1 MTGQHRTDIRPGLR
15 VEIVLKKD
23 QRSGKR
29 TLGVVKD
36 ILTSSAYHPH
46 GIKVRLE
53 DGQIGRVQ
61 AVVLEESN
69 SEQDTAREHKG
80 ETGAIMPSVESK
92 RIRATLIK
100 DDGSSEVPIEVQR
113 RQWEESV
120 AEVELLP
127 GTQIESTLIAG
138 VSCEWITRLD
148 AGADR
153 ALLFLHGGGFTT
165 GSCRTHRELAAR
177 LCRTTGWPI
186 LLVDYRLAPEHPF
199 PTGLEDAVAVYRGLL
214 AQGLRADRIII
225 GGDSAGGGL
234 ALSAVLA
241 LRDRGERLPA
251 AIVLLSP
258 WLDLS
263 LSGPTIE
270 SRAAIDPLVSQSAL
284 LACVRDYIGQHDP
297 RDPLISPVFAKLH
310 GLPPLLI
317 QVGDHEVLLSDS
329 TRLTEQAQAA
339 GVGVTLEVWPEMW
352 HVWHGWAATLPEG
365 QAALERI
372 GEYVRQTL

>member
-1 MTGQHRTDIRPGLR
+1 MNGQRRTDIRPGLQ

-29 TLGVVKD
+29 TVGVVKD

-53 DGQIGRVQ
+53 DGQIGRVR
-61 AVVLEESN
+61 AILSTESS
-69 SEQDTAREHKG
+69 SEVRT
-80 ETGAIMPSVESK
+80 IMPSAESK
-92 RIRATLIK
+92 RIRTTLIK
-100 DDGSSEVPIEVQR
+100 DEGSSEVPIEVQR

-120 AEVELLP
+120 AAVELPP
-127 GTQIESTLIAG
+127 GTVIEATSIAG
-138 VSCEWITRLD
+138 VPGEWITRSEAARD
-148 AGADR
+148 H

-177 LCRTTGWPI
+177 LCSTTGWPI
-186 LLVDYRLAPEHPF
+186 LLVDYRLAPEDPF
-199 PTGLEDAVAVYRGLL
+199 PAGLEDVVQVYRGLL
-214 AQGLRADRIII
+214 TQGFPSDHLII

-234 ALSAVLA
+234 ALSSVLL
-241 LRDRGERLPA
+241 LRDRGEPLPA

-270 SRAAIDPLVSQSAL
+270 SRAAIDPLVSRSAL

-297 RDPLISPVFAKLH
+297 RDPLISPVFAQLH

-339 GVGVTLEVWPEMW
+339 GVDVTLEVWSEMW
-352 HVWHGWAATLPEG
+352 HVWHGWTATLPEG